1 MVRRPAGGTHLH
13 QGRARDSQGRR
24 RAGLGSGVRR
34 RPPCLEGGGAVVAG
48 VGDGGR
54 SSDRVAGR
62 RHSRRGSDDDAGR
75 GRPARRV
82 PARPVARRHP
92 GRRRRRSG
100 RAARCVADRPAH
112 RLPVRGGPAALA
124 VRPRPRRRG
133 VTAVR
138 GQGVDGRAAPARHR
152 QHRHPP
158 ARTGRQRRRLAA
170 PAAPDRRA
178 VCDRC
183 AHASRRQAVGVRLQR
198 PRRALVSAG
207 MDEVFAAFCD
217 AGLWP
222 RPGRSMTARLAAAG
236 ITSPGAVSLDA
247 LTKVEG
253 LGGPKRAE
261 KLAKTFV
268 EAQPRYAV
276 VELLHAAG
284 LPVRHAF
291 AAVDQLGSSAAATL
305 RDDPWRLL
313 GSGGLGP
320 RDADVFALRTLA
332 DRPGKDDPR
341 RGRAFAAHVLS
352 RAARD
357 GHTVRDGET
366 VAAAL
371 AGVGVP
377 DPATAIAAAV
387 DDGVVTE
394 FPSHPLVVTTADRD
408 PSPESVTTPEPATVV
423 GLTRYAMAEDAVAE
437 GLARLLA
444 TAQPIATPEGTT
456 SVTGGLDPAQ
466 RDAVQQL
473 AAHGVVVL
481 HGGPGTGKSRTVAAV
496 VELAAAR
503 HKRIALAAPT
513 GRAAKRLEELTGHDA
528 STLHRLLGAQAPATG
543 DGWTGTPEFLH
554 GESWPLDAEIVVVD
568 ESSMLDVELAAA
580 LVEACADGTHLL
592 LVGDPAQLP
601 SIGPGRVLADVL
613 ESGAVPAVELTTLH
627 RQAEGGTI
635 ARLAAAVR
643 GGDLPPVEDP
653 TREVVVVNAASSD
666 EASRRV
672 LQLVTDS
679 IPRALGIPSAE
690 VQVVTPV
697 HRGPAG
703 TMALN
708 KALKQRLNPGDGTVS
723 GFDVGDRV
731 VATANHLDDG
741 FANGEV
747 GVVVTA
753 AEGTLTIDFGAGP
766 VTVPAKAIGDL
777 VHGWAI
783 TVHRAQGSEWPAV
796 VSVLTPE
803 AGGMLSRPLVYTA
816 WTRAQRHLSV
826 VHAAGAALA
835 RGVREVGARPRRT
848 RLTGLLRGDD

>member
-1 MVRRPAGGTHLH
+1 MSASM
-13 QGRARDSQGRR
+13 D
-24 RAGLGSGVRR
+24 GVF
-34 RPPCLEGGGAVVAG
+34 E
-48 VGDGGR
+48 
-54 SSDRVAGR
+54 
-62 RHSRRGSDDDAGR
+62 
-75 GRPARRV
+75 
-82 PARPVARRHP
+82 
-92 GRRRRRSG
+92 
-100 RAARCVADRPAH
+100 
-112 RLPVRGGPAALA
+112 
-124 VRPRPRRRG
+124 
-133 VTAVR
+133 
-138 GQGVDGRAAPARHR
+138 
-152 QHRHPP
+152 
-158 ARTGRQRRRLAA
+158 
-170 PAAPDRRA
+170 
-178 VCDRC
+178 
-183 AHASRRQAVGVRLQR
+183 
-198 PRRALVSAG
+198 
-207 MDEVFAAFCD
+207 AFCD

-222 RPGRSMTARLAAAG
+222 TLGRSMTASLAAAG
-236 ITSPGAVSLDA
+236 ITSPDDVSVDR
-247 LTKVEG
+247 LTKVAG
-253 LGGPKRAE
+253 LGPKRAE

-276 VELLHAAG
+276 AELLHAAG

-291 AAVDQLGSSAAATL
+291 GAVDQLGASAAGTL
-305 RDDPWRLL
+305 SDDPWRLL
-313 GSGGLGP
+313 GCGGLEP
-320 RDADVFALRTLA
+320 HDADVFALRTLTN
-332 DRPGKDDPR
+332 RPGKDDPR
-341 RGRAFAAHVLS
+341 RGRAFTAHVLS

-357 GHTVRDGET
+357 GHTVLDGAT

-371 AGVGVP
+371 AGLDVP
-377 DPATAIAAAV
+377 DPAAAIEAAV
-387 DDGVVTE
+387 EDGVAAE
-394 FPSHPLVVTTADRD
+394 FPSYPQVVTTAPRQVDGDD
-408 PSPESVTTPEPATVV
+408 PTGPEEPETVI
-423 GLTRYAMAEDAVAE
+423 GLTRYAMAEEAVAE

-444 TAQPIATPEGTT
+444 TAEPIATPEGTT

-496 VELAAAR
+496 VELAQAR
-503 HKRIALAAPT
+503 RKRIALAAPT
-513 GRAAKRLEELTGHDA
+513 GRAAKRLEELTGHEA

-543 DGWTGTPEFLH
+543 SGWTGTPEFLH
-554 GESWPLDAEIVVVD
+554 GESWPLDADIVVVD
-568 ESSMLDVELAAA
+568 ETSMLDVELAAA

-601 SIGPGRVLADVL
+601 SIGPGRVLADAL
-613 ESGAVPAVELTTLH
+613 DSGAVPAVELTTLH

-643 GGDLPPVEDP
+643 QGELPRVDDP
-653 TREVVVVNAASSD
+653 TREVVVVNAASGE
-666 EASRRV
+666 EAARRV

-703 TMALN
+703 TLALN
-708 KALKQRLNPGDGTVS
+708 KALKQRLNPGDGTIS

-753 AEGTLTIDFGAGP
+753 ADGTLTIDFGAGP
-766 VTVPAKAIGDL
+766 VTVPAKAMGDL

-835 RGVREVGARPRRT
+835 RGVRDVGARPRRT
-848 RLTGLLRGDD
+848 RLTGLLRGDG